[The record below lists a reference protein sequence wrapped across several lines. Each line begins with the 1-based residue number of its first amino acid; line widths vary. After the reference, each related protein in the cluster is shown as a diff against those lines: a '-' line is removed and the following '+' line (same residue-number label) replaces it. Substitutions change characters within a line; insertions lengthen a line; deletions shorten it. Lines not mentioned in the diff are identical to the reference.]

1 MTLLSSTHLSLSVTA
16 TRSVAGINIQRQ
28 VAEPSFNR
36 QSVQVK
42 RGRHLLNDKQ
52 YEAALHCYRQ
62 LVIDDP
68 HSAEAW
74 HGQGEA
80 LANLGSYGE
89 ALISLNRAIELHST
103 VSNYWITHAVVLIHL
118 SDYLGALDS
127 CERAL
132 AIEPGNQ
139 EAWLFHGSALQRLG
153 RYRDAYASFDKAA
166 GVQRQSLSQKVAGV
180 IFRWLQ

>member
-1 MTLLSSTHLSLSVTA
+1 MTLLSSAHLSFSTTFARGVE
-16 TRSVAGINIQRQ
+16 GINTQGQ

-36 QSVQVK
+36 QSVQAK

-52 YEAALHCYRQ
+52 YEAALHWYRQ
-62 LVIDDP
+62 AVIDDP
-68 HSAEAW
+68 DSAEAW

-80 LANLGSYGE
+80 LASLGSYGD

-103 VSNYWITHAVVLIHL
+103 VSNYWITQAVVLIHL
-118 SDYLGALDS
+118 HDYLGALDS

-132 AIEPGNQ
+132 AIEPGNR

-166 GVQRQSLSQKVAGV
+166 GVQRQSLSQKVAGL
-180 IFRWLQ
+180 FSHWL